1 MNKELII
8 NALWFVGLLLF
19 QVLVL
24 NQVELHG
31 FISPYIYPL
40 FILLLP
46 FKTPKAVLLL
56 LGFLMG
62 IGVDMFA
69 NTPGLHASA
78 TVLLAYLRPA
88 IINLNIPPG
97 GYEII
102 DKPHIGSMG
111 STWFLVYAGMSIFV
125 HHAAYFFL
133 EIYSLTYF
141 FSTLLKVI
149 CSGLLSLLL
158 MVVVEYLFYV
168 RRI

>member
-1 MNKELII
+1 MNKEIVLNVLRFI
-8 NALWFVGLLLF
+8 GLLLF

-46 FKTPKAVLLL
+46 FKTPKAVLLI

-62 IGVDMFA
+62 ISVDMFT
-69 NTPGLHASA
+69 NTPGLHAA
-78 TVLLAYLRPA
+78 VTVLLAYLRPS
-88 IINLNIPPG
+88 IVNLNIPPG
-97 GYEII
+97 GYEVI

-111 STWFLVYAGMSIFV
+111 LTWFIVYAGMSIFV
-125 HHAAYFFL
+125 HHTAYFFL
-133 EIYSLTYF
+133 EIYSMTYF
-141 FSTLLKVI
+141 FSTLLKVL

-158 MVVVEYLFYV
+158 MVIVEYLFYTQSY
-168 RRI
+168 

>member
-62 IGVDMFA
+62 LGVDMFT

-111 STWFLVYAGMSIFV
+111 STWFLVYAGMAIFV

-158 MVVVEYLFYV
+158 MVIVEYLFYA
-168 RRI
+168 RRM